1 MAATLNTRL
10 DALMFSSQVPD
21 ISISVT
27 DDNEAEIMLDV
38 PDMTIFSA
46 VHFPYGHNITIH
58 DLRSVIEYYLRD
70 RDISLDEFALRVKH
84 NGATQ
89 TLATFKVLYLE
100 QHFTGDIGEFLRNN
114 FLTTMAGK
122 LTSPM
127 ATEFLHFFI
136 AAGSQETVRYQVV
149 ASVDGIDGGEPR
161 VYQLTENCGTSNYDR
176 VHRLEV
182 TYEVMM
188 GLVESPAQGRPRDAI
203 TIHAYSVHAGARAFT
218 FYVQRHEP
226 PLSLYFRNA
235 FNVFERCDLQAVTTH
250 KPKVDRS
257 IAVTNRISTFYN
269 QQNEKEYEV
278 ETSGLTVEQAK
289 WIEQLFYSHD
299 VRMATKR
306 EAFAER
312 ATSAA
317 LGNSGTSSE
326 LLSLARGFSEE
337 TYGSYNPTYMPQV
350 LITDFTCEIHDEDGE
365 LNTVKFTYQYQD
377 RRTYLPTDY
386 LSVDH
391 DRIFTAPFN
400 PTYN

>member
-58 DLRSVIEYYLRD
+58 DRRSVIEYYLRD

-89 TLATFKVLYLE
+89 TLATFSVLYLE

-149 ASVDGIDGGEPR
+149 ASVNGIDGGEPR

-306 EAFAER
+306 ED
-312 ATSAA
+312 
-317 LGNSGTSSE
+317 
-326 LLSLARGFSEE
+326 FSEE
-337 TYGSYNPTYMPQV
+337 TYGSYNPTYMPQI
-350 LITDFTCEIHDEDGE
+350 LITDFTCEIHDRDGE
-365 LNTVKFTYQYQD
+365 LNSVKFTYQYAD
-377 RRTYLPTDY
+377 RRTYLQTDY

-391 DRIFTAPFN
+391 DRIFTSPYN